1 MVFWKYSLA
10 KICGNSITGFFSG
23 FATST
28 LFDSDLITKVL
39 NSLFGVAVVS
49 GIAIGKLVGEYGDR
63 KKAQAN

>member
-28 LFDSDLITKVL
+28 LFDSDIQTKVL
-39 NSLFGVAVVS
+39 NSLFGSVVLA
-49 GIAIGKLVGEYGDR
+49 GVAIGRLVSDYGEH
-63 KKAQAN
+63 KKQQRN